1 MSTTAELRPS
11 KLGTKEHWDNVYA
24 EELRNFEEIGEE
36 GEVWFGEESVDK
48 MVEWSLEHF
57 PPAPDRSILEV
68 GSGNGTLL
76 FGLLEAGYD
85 PKTLHGIDYSA
96 GAVEL
101 AKGIAAKKERGLEI
115 TFTRCDF
122 LQEDPQRPYISSAGP
137 TTEVWDFLMDKGTYD
152 AIALGK
158 RDENGNSPAVH
169 YPGRVLHLLKSG
181 GFFLI
186 TSCNFTEEELKA
198 NFAGDPGTGLIY
210 HSRIQHPTFTFGGKS
225 GSICSSVAFRKK

>member
-1 MSTTAELRPS
+1 MSTTELHPS
-11 KLGTKEHWDNVYA
+11 KLGTKEHWDDVYE
-24 EELRNFEEIGEE
+24 EELRTFEEIGEE
-36 GEVWFGEESVDK
+36 GEIWFGEESIEK
-48 MVEWSLEHF
+48 MVEWSLENF

-85 PKTLHGIDYSA
+85 PKMLHGIDYSA
-96 GAVEL
+96 GAVTL

-122 LQEDPQRPYISSAGP
+122 LQEDPQRPGIRSADTIS
-137 TTEVWDFLMDKGTYD
+137 TEVWDFLMDKGTYD
-152 AIALGK
+152 AIALGQ

-169 YPGRVLHLLKSG
+169 YPGRVSRLLKSG

-198 NFAGDPGTGLIY
+198 NFTGDSGAGLIY
-210 HSRIQHPTFTFGGKS
+210 HSRIQHPTFTFAGKS
-225 GSICSSVAFRKK
+225 GSVCSSVAFRKK